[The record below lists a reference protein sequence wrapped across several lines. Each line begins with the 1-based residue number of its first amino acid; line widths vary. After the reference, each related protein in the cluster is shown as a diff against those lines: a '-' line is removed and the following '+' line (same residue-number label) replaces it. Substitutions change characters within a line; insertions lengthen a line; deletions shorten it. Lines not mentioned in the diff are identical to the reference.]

1 MSSGKSAE
9 VEVSSYRS
17 AEIEVKIQVQ
27 SHSSAHAA
35 VGSQSLPATVPEL
48 ITAQAVLTPDAQ
60 AIVCCSG
67 ALTYGE
73 LEQRAN
79 QLANHLIRVGVT
91 RDVPVAVCLD
101 RSPAFIVAA
110 LGILKAGG
118 AYIPLDPA
126 YPAKRIS
133 FMIEDSAHIVIT
145 DSSKRERLPHTHD
158 RMYLDIHDPAIAGE
172 EVALTREQPSP
183 DDLAYIIYTSG
194 STGQPKG
201 VQITHSAL
209 LNLVSWHRR
218 ASAMTKTDRASQVA
232 SIGFD
237 AAVWEM
243 WPCLTAG
250 ATLFMVD
257 DDRRSDAG
265 ALRDWLLMN
274 HITIA
279 FVPTPIAEH
288 MMRLPWPAV
297 APLRLLL
304 TGGDKLHRH
313 PRPGLPFTLVNNY
326 GLTETTVVASSGEV
340 QPAET
345 SEDPS
350 IGYPIDNTK
359 IYILDERLQLVPQGM
374 TGEIY
379 IGGAGLARGYV
390 NRPELTAAKFVANP
404 FSADPGD
411 RLYRTGD
418 LGCYRS
424 NGEIAFCGR
433 NDDQIKIRGY
443 RIEPSEIVAALNQYP
458 SIQASAAKAVERE
471 PGEQQLIAY
480 IVATAGASPTGAE
493 LREFLRQ
500 RLPEYMVPSTFVE
513 MQALPLTVNGKLDRD
528 ALPYPTPAN
537 MLRNGNSA
545 TSATA
550 VQKRLLSILGQL
562 LQLRDINL
570 GDNFFLLGGHSLLGA
585 QLIAK
590 VKEAF
595 GVELTLIDLFDNGTV
610 SAMAEQIERL
620 LNPQVSSA
628 SPVS

>member
-1 MSSGKSAE
+1 M
-9 VEVSSYRS
+9 
-17 AEIEVKIQVQ
+17 VQ
-27 SHSSAHAA
+27 AQSPGIACAA
-35 VGSQSLPATVPEL
+35 VGSRSLPATVPEL
-48 ITAQAVLTPDAQ
+48 ITAQAALTPDAH
-60 AIVCCSG
+60 AIVCCAG
-67 ALTYGE
+67 VLTFGE
-73 LEQRAN
+73 LDQRAN
-79 QLANHLIRVGVT
+79 QLANYLVRVGVT
-91 RDVPVAVCLD
+91 TGVPVGVCLD

-110 LGILKAGG
+110 LAILKAGG
-118 AYIPLDPA
+118 AYVPLDPA
-126 YPAKRIS
+126 YPAKRLT
-133 FMIEDSAHIVIT
+133 FMIEDSARIVIT
-145 DSSKRERLPHTHD
+145 DGRRRERLPHIHD
-158 RMYLDIHDPAIAGE
+158 RMYLDIEDPAIAGE
-172 EVALTREQPSP
+172 NAALTRNQPGS

-218 ASAMTKTDRASQVA
+218 TFRMTAADRASQVA

-250 ATLFMVD
+250 ATLFMID

-265 ALRDWLLMN
+265 ALRDWLLSN
-274 HITIA
+274 RITIA
-279 FVPTPIAEH
+279 FVPTPIAEQ
-288 MMRLPWPAV
+288 MIRLPWPAV

-326 GLTETTVVASSGEV
+326 GPTETTVVASSGEV
-340 QPAET
+340 HPAET
-345 SEDPS
+345 SEEPS
-350 IGYPIDNTK
+350 IGYAIDNTR
-359 IYILDERLQLVPQGM
+359 IYILDERLQPVPQGV

-411 RLYRTGD
+411 RLYGTGD
-418 LGCYRS
+418 LGFYRS

-443 RIEPSEIVAALNQYP
+443 RIEPSELVATLNQHP
-458 SIQASAAKAVERE
+458 AVQASAAKAVEKE

-480 IVATAGASPTGAE
+480 IVATAGASPTGTE

-500 RLPEYMVPSTFVE
+500 QLPEYMVPSTFVE
-513 MQALPLTVNGKLDRD
+513 MQALPLTVNGKLDRN

-537 MLRNGNSA
+537 ILRNGNAA

-550 VQKRLLSILGQL
+550 VQERLLSILRQL
-562 LQLRDINL
+562 LKLRDISL
-570 GDNFFLLGGHSLLGA
+570 SDNFFLLGGHSLLGA
-585 QLIAK
+585 QLVAK
-590 VKEAF
+590 VKEVF

-620 LNPQVSSA
+620 LNQQVSSA
-628 SPVS
+628 NAAS